1 MKKAHG
7 RLSIHA
13 LKIAKRNVFSWTFS
27 MSLKIEKQNGVAHM
41 RKETR
46 AIQATGNTITE
57 NKVVAASAVS
67 LLCCGLSIKSARFLS
82 QDVD

>member
-1 MKKAHG
+1 MRISLRFISIKKTNA
-7 RLSIHA
+7 A
-13 LKIAKRNVFSWTFS
+13 LHY
-27 MSLKIEKQNGVAHM
+27 GVIS
-41 RKETR
+41 
-46 AIQATGNTITE
+46 IQATGNTITE